1 MIRLSPALARHI
13 GLVSSAVPFVD
24 PRTDCGHSFPFSSI
38 LQNVPYRHF
47 TSPSPTLIPLQV
59 ITLTGLLAHLPSSV
73 FNDLESTETAVSR
86 EARAQEDRAFGAR
99 LSELSALRAAHKF
112 ALRPAIACP
121 AMAAEFHE
129 LKEKV
134 G

>member
-1 MIRLSPALARHI
+1 MIRLSPAPGGNI
-13 GLVSSAVPFVD
+13 GVVLGATPCVD
-24 PRTDCGHSFPFSSI
+24 PRTVAGTRSLSRVLCETYH
-38 LQNVPYRHF
+38 LL
-47 TSPSPTLIPLQV
+47 TTPSPPLIPLQV

-112 ALRPAIACP
+112 ALRPAIARP
-121 AMAAEFHE
+121 AMATEFHT